1 MHLAPIFTLQ
11 LDFSGVYDEENFR
24 PEGAVRIGLT
34 DLRGTEC
41 YCDPDSAAEIR
52 RRIAEA
58 VSARSGE
65 ASGDRAFP
73 IHWIDGGDYHYAS
86 HFWLERIGRPFC
98 LVLIDHHPDD
108 QSGAFGG
115 DLLSCGGWVADAR
128 RDLPALR
135 WTFWINGPGQALR
148 LPDLPVYLSIDKD
161 VLSKEY
167 ASTNWDQGSMTLAQL
182 KETVC
187 AIAAQREILGID
199 VCGELSAAKGAV
211 ARDYAI
217 NRATNLELQ
226 DFFVS
231 LQTNQSLV

>member
-1 MHLAPIFTLQ
+1 MAFLTYIM
-11 LDFSGVYDEENFR
+11 DFSGIYSEEDFD
-24 PEGAVRIGLT
+24 PAGSVRLSFS
-34 DLRGTEC
+34 DLDGTEC
-41 YCDPDSAAEIR
+41 YCDDAAAEAIR
-52 RRIAEA
+52 RRIAPYPAEA
-58 VSARSGE
+58 L
-65 ASGDRAFP
+65 
-73 IHWIDGGDYHYAS
+73 HWIDGGDYHYAS
-86 HFWLERIGRPFC
+86 RFWLERIARPFC

-108 QSGAFGG
+108 QPGAFGG
-115 DLLSCGGWVADAR
+115 ELLSCGAWVADAR

-135 WTFWINGPGQALR
+135 GTVWVNGPGQDLR

-167 ASTNWDQGSMTLAQL
+167 ARTNWDQGSMTLAQL
-182 KETVC
+182 KDTVR
-187 AIAAQREILGID
+187 AIAAQREILGVD

-231 LQTNQSLV
+231 LRTN

>member
-1 MHLAPIFTLQ
+1 MHLAPIFTFQ

-24 PEGAVRIGLT
+24 PDGAVRIDLT
-34 DLRGTEC
+34 DLQGTEC
-41 YCDPDSAAEIR
+41 YCDPGSAAEIR
-52 RRIAEA
+52 RRIAKA
-58 VSARSGE
+58 VSARPDE
-65 ASGDRAFP
+65 ASGSPAFP
-73 IHWIDGGDYHYAS
+73 VHWIDGGDYHYAS
-86 HFWLERIGRPFC
+86 RFWLERIARPFC

-108 QSGAFGG
+108 QPGAFGG
-115 DLLSCGGWVADAR
+115 ELLSCGAWVADAR
-128 RDLPALR
+128 RDLSAMR
-135 WTFWINGPGQALR
+135 GTVWINGAGQDLR

-182 KETVC
+182 KETLR

-199 VCGELSAAKGAV
+199 VCGELSAAKGAA

-226 DFFVS
+226 EFFVS
-231 LQTNQSLV
+231 LQTKLSLV